1 MTTPV
6 LRLDERL
13 PTTTPT
19 DDDAVGTMFCERG
32 WLPLTAV
39 DVDATISGLSAS
51 VIVRQSFV
59 NPLDEAIEATYIHPL
74 PDRAAV
80 TSFAMTIGDRRID
93 GVLRERGEARATY
106 DQAIADG
113 HRAAIAEEER
123 PDVFTTR
130 VGNLQ
135 PGERADVELTLAQ
148 PLPWVDG
155 ATGFRFPTVVA
166 PRYISG
172 RPIDGVP
179 VGEGTAL
186 DTDAVPDASRISP
199 PVLVA
204 GYPNPVRL
212 GFRVTFADGLPDE
225 VRSSLHATATDAST
239 VALQPGERLDRDVVL
254 RWDVGAEDAST
265 AAATLSA
272 DHAPVGSAGDDAPEG
287 EGGPDVGHHAV
298 GELDGEGT
306 VTFTLHPPASAGPIQ
321 PRDVVIVLD
330 RSGSM
335 GGWKMVAARRAA
347 ARLVDSLA
355 PGDRFTVLAFD
366 NVVER
371 PPRLGDGLI
380 EVTDRNQW
388 LAVEWLAKL
397 DARGGTEMVGPLTE
411 ATRLLAADAAERDAA
426 CLVVTDGQVG
436 NEDQLL
442 ASLAPHLGHLSVFTI
457 GIDRAVN
464 AGLLNRLA
472 SAGRGRCELVESE
485 DQLDDVLTSI
495 HHRIAPPMLHSVE
508 LEADGGTIDGLS
520 GGADCFAGVPLVVR
534 GRYSGPVT
542 ALRWSGTDRNGA
554 TVSGTVEA
562 RAVDDP
568 AAVPL
573 WARSRIRDLEDRY
586 VVISIGGRGHYPG
599 HTGVPGAAS
608 PDALAEE
615 IVALSLR
622 SGVLSRFTAFVAV
635 DRSER
640 VDSSDPRPVVQP
652 VEQPSGWANVAGV
665 APMSMAAAAP
675 TPGAPPASMVAGTA
689 MAVAP
694 TEAVEAPRSARA
706 GGAGGSPGSVPPP
719 GDRGRGF
726 GRLRAD
732 RSASRP
738 PSSPTGNERPEL
750 LARLEALL
758 GRIEA
763 GDTGRR
769 VRRELR
775 KVRGALERAGA
786 SPDLVSA
793 VSALHDALDGAGA
806 TADAL
811 AEVRS
816 RLRIELGRS
825 AAGSAPIAGH
835 APPRWPRS
843 GDRSAFWR

>member
-6 LRLDERL
+6 LRLDEQL

-39 DVDATISGLSAS
+39 DVDATVSGLAAS

-80 TSFAMTIGDRRID
+80 TRFAVTIGDRRID

-113 HRAAIAEEER
+113 RRAAIAEEER

-148 PLPWVDG
+148 PLPWVEG
-155 ATGFRFPTVVA
+155 ATGFRFPMVVA

-212 GFRVTFADGLPDE
+212 GLRVTFADGLPGE
-225 VRSSLHATATDAST
+225 VRSSLHGTVTDAST

-272 DHAPVGSAGDDAPEG
+272 DRAPEETTGDDASEG
-287 EGGPDVGHHAV
+287 ANERGHDGVGG
-298 GELDGEGT
+298 LDGDGT
-306 VTFTLHPPASAGPIQ
+306 FTFTLHPPASTGQ
-321 PRDVVIVLD
+321 SRPRDVAIVLD

-347 ARLVDSLA
+347 ARLVDSLT

-380 EVTDRNQW
+380 EATDRNQW
-388 LAVEWLAKL
+388 LAVEWLATL

-411 ATRLLAADAAERDAA
+411 ATRLLVADAAERDAV

-442 ASLAPHLGHLSVFTI
+442 ASLAPHLGQLSVFTI

-485 DQLDDVLTSI
+485 DQLDDVLTSV
-495 HHRIAPPMLHSVE
+495 HHRIAPPVLHSVE
-508 LEADGGTIDGLS
+508 LEADGGTIDDLS
-520 GGADCFAGVPLVVR
+520 GGADCFGGVPLVVR
-534 GRYSGPVT
+534 GRFSGPVS

-554 TVSGTVEA
+554 TVSGTVDA

-586 VVISIGGRGHYPG
+586 AVISIGGRGHHPG
-599 HTGVPGAAS
+599 HGAAPGTAS
-608 PDALAEE
+608 PDALADE

-665 APMSMAAAAP
+665 APMAMAAPA
-675 TPGAPPASMVAGTA
+675 PGAPPMAMGGAGVA

-694 TEAVEAPRSARA
+694 MEAAEAPA
-706 GGAGGSPGSVPPP
+706 PGSASSP
-719 GDRGRGF
+719 GDRGAGF
-726 GRLRAD
+726 GRRRAD
-732 RSASRP
+732 RAASNRT
-738 PSSPTGNERPEL
+738 PSPDPSGERAEL
-750 LARLEALL
+750 LTRLEALL
-758 GRIEA
+758 GRIES
-763 GDTGRR
+763 GETGRR

-775 KVRGALERAGA
+775 KVRDALERAGA
-786 SPDLVSA
+786 TPDLVSA
-793 VSALHDALDGAGA
+793 LSDLHDALDGGGD

-811 AEVRS
+811 AGARS
-816 RLRIELGRS
+816 RVRIELGRLS
-825 AAGSAPIAGH
+825 AGAAPIAGP
-835 APPRWPRS
+835 APPRRPRS
-843 GDRSAFWR
+843 GGRSAFWR